1 MADVITTDLTGILDE
16 IRSQLA
22 ELSGRI
28 AKLEGATKVSAAPP
42 APAPAPKPAEVKP
55 AEPKPAEEA
64 ISEETLLAISAA
76 VAAFLG
82 ERVHI
87 RQIRVVSS
95 PAWAQQGRVWI
106 QASHRL
112 H

>member
-1 MADVITTDLTGILDE
+1 MKKDDKPEIRAILEGISAQLADLTA
-16 IRSQLA
+16 RVA
-22 ELSGRI
+22 R
-28 AKLEGATKVSAAPP
+28 LESNDGTGALCAGQTGQAVSEPQGAPP
-42 APAPAPKPAEVKP
+42 PP
-55 AEPKPAEEA
+55 EA
-64 ISEETLLAISAA
+64 IPEEIVLAISAA
-76 VAAFLG
+76 IAAFFG

-87 RQIRVVSS
+87 RQIRLVTS

>member
-1 MADVITTDLTGILDE
+1 MERTDTADIHGILDQ
-16 IRSQLA
+16 IRAQLA
-22 ELSGRI
+22 DLTDRV
-28 AKLEGATKVSAAPP
+28 AKLEGKTPG
-42 APAPAPKPAEVKP
+42 AEVRGTARSRTEVERQVQQ
-55 AEPKPAEEA
+55 AEP
-64 ISEETLLAISAA
+64 ISEEILVAISAA

-82 ERVHI
+82 EGMHI
-87 RQIRVVSS
+87 RQIRLISS

>member
-1 MADVITTDLTGILDE
+1 MEQENIADILGVLEQIRAQIAGLTDRVAT
-16 IRSQLA
+16 
-22 ELSGRI
+22 
-28 AKLEGATKVSAAPP
+28 LEGKSGSAQPVGANQAQPAGPEPATPEPAA
-42 APAPAPKPAEVKP
+42 ES
-55 AEPKPAEEA
+55 
-64 ISEETLLAISAA
+64 ISEEILMAISAG
-76 VAAFLG
+76 VAAFFG
-82 ERVHI
+82 ERVRI